1 MTLPYERTRA
11 VLKTRDFLTRLTTP
25 YGGGLKKIP
34 TEVRQEARNLL
45 RHFPMLHELQAAA
58 DKAEYIFGKLSDGD
72 AATEPA
78 DMGEHAAG

>member
-1 MTLPYERTRA
+1 M
-11 VLKTRDFLTRLTTP
+11 LKTRDFLTRLTTP

-58 DKAEYIFGKLSDGD
+58 DKAEDIFGKLSDGD